1 MCMLYANKYYNVGTP
16 RTNHYI
22 YKILLKTKSLI
33 TVLYIT
39 TRNNYSYV
47 MASLKGR
54 VLTGREKKLQWKLF
68 LFHSK
73 IRLFNKR
80 I

>member
-1 MCMLYANKYYNVGTP
+1 MKINQSKMFQISTYVYVICEQILQCRNAKNKP
-16 RTNHYI
+16 LYI
-22 YKILLKTKSLI
+22 YKILLKTKPLI

-54 VLTGREKKLQWKLF
+54 V
-68 LFHSK
+68 
-73 IRLFNKR
+73 
-80 I
+80 